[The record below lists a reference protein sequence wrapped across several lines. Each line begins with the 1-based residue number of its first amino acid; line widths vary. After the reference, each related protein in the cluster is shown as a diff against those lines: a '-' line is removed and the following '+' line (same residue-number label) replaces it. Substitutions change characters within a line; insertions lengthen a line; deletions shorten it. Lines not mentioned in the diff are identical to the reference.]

1 MKFLKGAQVAPFFI
15 LSRPRGF
22 SLVELMIVVAI
33 IGILSSIAIPNFR
46 KFQARSKTTEA
57 KLQLAAIYTAET
69 SFYSTYQI
77 YHSCLVPMG
86 YDPRDFRPQRFYTVG
101 FMNASAIDSIAY
113 TAATNLDLN
122 PVPCPQNLPS
132 TSDQSY
138 FDAGSGVGGAIAT
151 SAHLPPTTV
160 GSQADAATMTFVAG
174 AGGIIFKDFSGPTDA
189 SAFTINEKKQ
199 IVTVRN
205 GY

>member
-1 MKFLKGAQVAPFFI
+1 MKSSKGAQWAPFFI

-46 KFQARSKTTEA
+46 KFQARSRTTEA

-77 YHSCLVPMG
+77 YHSCLIPMG
-86 YDPRDFRPQRFYTVG
+86 YDPRDFRDQRFYTVG
-101 FMNASAIDSIAY
+101 FMNSAAIDLVAY
-113 TAATNLDLN
+113 TTAQNLDLN
-122 PVPCPQNLPS
+122 PTPCPHNLPA
-132 TSDQSY
+132 TADQS
-138 FDAGSGVGGAIAT
+138 FFEAGSGTGGAIAT
-151 SAHLPPTTV
+151 SAHLPPTSLGDQTV
-160 GSQADAATMTFVAG
+160 TQMTFVAG
-174 AGGIIFKDFSGPTDA
+174 AGGIIFKDFSGPSDA
-189 SAFTINEKKQ
+189 SAFTINERKQ

-205 GY
+205 GF